1 MVTTIR
7 LPFPTEYQGRNICP
21 QSPAEAL
28 ILVCTKLIARVLID
42 HEWTT
47 LRMSEGH
54 SPVLLLVHFL
64 RFGFDEEGVAD
75 VVVWAA
81 S

>member
-1 MVTTIR
+1 
-7 LPFPTEYQGRNICP
+7 
-21 QSPAEAL
+21 
-28 ILVCTKLIARVLID
+28 LVCTKLIARVLID